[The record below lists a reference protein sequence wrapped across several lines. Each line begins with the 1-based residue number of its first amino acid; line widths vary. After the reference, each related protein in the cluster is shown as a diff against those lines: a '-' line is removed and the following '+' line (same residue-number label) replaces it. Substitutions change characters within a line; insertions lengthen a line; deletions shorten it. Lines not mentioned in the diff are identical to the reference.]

1 MASTILFPN
10 IESLYRGKKVT
21 GRQKVPVK
29 SIDGEG
35 KVVGLYFSAFWCPPC
50 RDFTP
55 KLILWYKRLVGKLG
69 PNKLE
74 IVYITCD
81 RNSENFDEHFDSM
94 PWLTLS
100 YSEGALQASLINV
113 LTCYVRMHTLF
124 YCIFFHRKSSAT
136 GFKSPGY
143 LPWSWLM
150 LLMGGS
156 SLRLDACLSMM
167 IHKGHLSHGRNRRT
181 PRWPDLTSGLQDPP
195 NSINRNLVQ
204 KT

>member
-21 GRQKVPVK
+21 GREKVPVK

-69 PNKLE
+69 PNKFE

-113 LTCYVRMHTLF
+113 LTCHVRIHILF
-124 YCIFFHRKSSAT
+124 TAYFSTEKAQRQVSSHRDT
-136 GFKSPGY
+136 YPG
-143 LPWSWLM
+143 
-150 LLMGGS
+150 
-156 SLRLDACLSMM
+156 
-167 IHKGHLSHGRNRRT
+167 HG
-181 PRWPDLTSGLQDPP
+181 
-195 NSINRNLVQ
+195 
-204 KT
+204 

>member
-21 GRQKVPVK
+21 GREKVPVK

-55 KLILWYKRLVGKLG
+55 KLIQWYKKLVGKLG
-69 PNKLE
+69 PNKFE

-113 LTCYVRMHTLF
+113 LTCHVRIHTLF
-124 YCIFFHRKSSAT
+124 YCIIFPQKKLSDRFQVT
-136 GFKSPGY
+136 GIPTLVMVDAANGRLITKAGR
-143 LPWSWLM
+143 
-150 LLMGGS
+150 LLVNDDPLGS
-156 SLRLDACLSMM
+156 SFPWKKPEDTKMA
-167 IHKGHLSHGRNRRT
+167 
-181 PRWPDLTSGLQDPP
+181 
-195 NSINRNLVQ
+195 
-204 KT
+204 